1 MWEHRMAFMENAWFI
16 TNEEGDDLIVSFA
29 IPIDDAGNVKSLTLL
44 RTPKY
49 EFALEEFER
58 GVKVSYEDFPND
70 KDELLEKLAIE
81 GNMVT
86 ITTDHRNYTVN
97 IKNVEPKEIQESKRI
112 LKKMNFDGRFE
123 LKVI

>member
-1 MWEHRMAFMENAWFI
+1 MAFMENAWFI
-16 TNEEGDDLIVSFA
+16 TNEDGDDLIVSFA

-58 GVKVSYEDFPND
+58 GVKVSHEDFPDD
-70 KDELLEKLAIE
+70 KDEFLKKLTVE

-86 ITTDHRNYTVN
+86 ITTDYRNYTVN
-97 IKNVEPKEIQESKRI
+97 INNVEPKEIQESKRI